1 MAKKVL
7 VLGSTGAMG
16 QYLVPYLCEKGYQV
30 TAVSLDNEIPYNN
43 QVTCIKGDAKD
54 VSFLTSLLSQ
64 NFDGVVDFMI
74 YGKQDFP
81 DYYRYFL
88 DHTGHYIFLSSC
100 RVYANEEWP
109 IKETSP
115 RLLDVSTDAALLASN
130 DYCIHKAKSEDLLRA
145 SEYANWTIVRPATTF
160 SRMRFQLVTLE
171 AANNVGRA
179 LRGKKVVLPEQAKD
193 VPATLCW
200 AGDVS
205 RMIANLLFLD
215 AAKRE
220 TFNVCSAEHRTW
232 SEIAGYYNDIV
243 GLEAVWVDKEEYLKI
258 LDPNVRLGVRWQ
270 LEYARLFHRVTDNS
284 KVLAYTGMK
293 QEELHPMYD
302 ALKAMIRDIPEG
314 YVFPET
320 EVGKRMDAYLAEKGL

>member
-1 MAKKVL
+1 VFSMAKKVL

-130 DYCIHKAKSEDLLRA
+130 DYCMHKAKSEDLLRA
-145 SEYANWTIVRPATTF
+145 SEYANWTIVRPSTTYA
-160 SRMRFQLVTLE
+160 SVHSQLLTLDWQHWLPRARSGEPVLLYE
-171 AANNVGRA
+171 AA
-179 LRGKKVVLPEQAKD
+179 KD
-193 VPATLCW
+193 IPASLTW
-200 AGDVS
+200 GGDVAE
-205 RMIANLLFLD
+205 MIARLLFLPD
-215 AAKRE
+215 ALRE
-220 TFNVCSAEHRTW
+220 TYNVATAEHRTW
-232 SEIAGYYNDIV
+232 AEIADYYKDIC
-243 GLEAVWVDKEEYLKI
+243 GLESVWVDKEDYLKI
-258 LDPNVRLGVRWQ
+258 LDPEVSNGTRWQ
-270 LEYARLFHRVTDNS
+270 LEYARLFDRITDNA
-284 KVLAYTGMK
+284 KVLAATGLK
-293 QEELHPMYD
+293 QDDLIPLYD
-302 ALKAMIRDIPEG
+302 GLKL
-314 YVFPET
+314 
-320 EVGKRMDAYLAEKGL
+320 EV